1 LSFTL
6 PQDIADKV
14 LSRFPRSEPRQR
26 IALTLL
32 GFDHEPTP
40 EEKKVIAANTQQEYR
55 YVNQILDY
63 LREMNLFSSEIGS
76 VPLFRFNEKNRLS
89 ADAIIGAS
97 KLESKQEVKPTEKTR
112 EEEQVRLQVISVEEK
127 KAEASMEDKPE
138 GIELPISKGV
148 SPKVIKDLL
157 DRQENFETVI
167 KGEVGSIKEEIGSV
181 KKLLEKVLEQPKQT
195 PPVAVAT
202 MVPVVSGLK
211 VQQAAAET
219 PADQPAN
226 PGSAPQP
233 VNPMDPFAN
242 MSKEEII
249 EFYQNNPTMAGRR
262 LPGGLSETYV
272 NSPPETIRK
281 IIIEVTTYTQM
292 LYEKALA
299 DGAFEG
305 TFSDFLNWAPQK
317 YFEDRGLALGWH
329 KVERHPGGRYG

>member
-1 LSFTL
+1 MSFTL
-6 PQDIADKV
+6 PKDIAEKV

-32 GFDHEPTP
+32 GFDHEPTA
-40 EEKKVIAANTQQEYR
+40 EEKKVISVNTQQDYR
-55 YVNQILDY
+55 SVNQILDY

-89 ADAIIGAS
+89 IAVEEPRHEP
-97 KLESKQEVKPTEKTR
+97 KPEVKPEVMAEEKAQA
-112 EEEQVRLQVISVEEK
+112 EQQVNPVEEK
-127 KAEASMEDKPE
+127 KAEAPMEARQE

-148 SPKVIKDLL
+148 SPKVIRNLL

-167 KGEVGSIKEEIGSV
+167 KGEVGGIKEEIGSV
-181 KKLLEKVLEQPKQT
+181 KKMLEKALEPQKVQ
-195 PPVAVAT
+195 
-202 MVPVVSGLK
+202 PVVSGLK
-211 VQQAAAET
+211 VQTQQPAAET
-219 PADQPAN
+219 SVAEQSAN
-226 PGSAPQP
+226 PEAEAKPE
-233 VNPMDPFAN
+233 NPTDPFAG
-242 MSKEEII
+242 MSKDEII

-317 YFEDRGLALGWH
+317 YFEDRGLSLGWH
-329 KVERHPGGRYG
+329 KVDRHPGGRYG